1 MGYNLI
7 VSEKADE
14 HIDNLVGY
22 LINKL
27 KNNQAAS
34 NFLDEIEEIY
44 GRLEENPYQFPIS
57 RDKYLSFQ
65 GYHEAHFEKMS
76 YHIVFRI
83 ADEVVFIV
91 GVFHDLEDYAKKV
104 L

>member
-22 LINKL
+22 LIIKL
-27 KNNQAAS
+27 KNKQAVS
-34 NFLDEIEEIY
+34 NFLDEIEEVY
-44 GRLEENPYQFPIS
+44 ERLEENPYQFPIS

-65 GYHEAHFEKMS
+65 GYHEAHFGKMS
-76 YHIVFRI
+76 YHVVFRV
-83 ADEVVFIV
+83 ADETVFIV
-91 GVFHDLEDYAKKV
+91 GVFHNLEDYAKKV

>member
-14 HIDNLVGY
+14 NIDNLVGY

-34 NFLDEIEEIY
+34 NLLDEIEKIY
-44 GRLEENPYQFPIS
+44 GRLQENPYQFPIS
-57 RDKYLSFQ
+57 QDKYLSFQ
-65 GYHEAHFEKMS
+65 GYHEAHLEKMS
-76 YHIVFRI
+76 YHMVFRI
-83 ADEVVFIV
+83 ADETVFIV
-91 GVFHDLEDYAKKV
+91 GVFHDLEDYAKKI

>member
-27 KNNQAAS
+27 KNNEAAS
-34 NFLDEIEEIY
+34 NFI
-44 GRLEENPYQFPIS
+44 
-57 RDKYLSFQ
+57 
-65 GYHEAHFEKMS
+65 
-76 YHIVFRI
+76 
-83 ADEVVFIV
+83 
-91 GVFHDLEDYAKKV
+91 
-104 L
+104 